1 MTAYVRV
8 MARAFEMSMKMRVI
22 NPFWYLSWLVFP
34 LIFTVLGLVLLSPGG
49 GGRSAYAILGGGLI
63 AYWGMAYLE
72 GGNNVQDE
80 RWSGTLE
87 QLMGCPTP
95 VAFVVI
101 GKLASSLAVGI
112 LAFLPGIVLAY
123 VGFHQS
129 LRHIDAVPFVISFVV
144 LTFSFFSVAL
154 ALAPVYTL
162 WRWSF
167 ALTNGFEIGLY
178 VICGFMFPITQLPA
192 WLQVMASALA
202 PSWATRALYAAT
214 GQSYGHDYL
223 LWWSA
228 AIAISCVY
236 LLCAWL
242 GFRLV
247 DTRSRVSGQ
256 LALA

>member
-1 MTAYVRV
+1 MKYLRV
-8 MARAFEMSMKMRVI
+8 MLRAFEMSMKMRVI
-22 NPFWYLSWLVFP
+22 NAFWYLSWLVFP
-34 LIFTVLGLVLLSPGG
+34 LIFSVLGLILLSPGG
-49 GGRSAYAILGGGLI
+49 SGRSAYAILGGGLI

-72 GGNNVQDE
+72 GGNNIQDE

-95 VAFVVI
+95 IAFVVI

-112 LAFLPGIVLAY
+112 LAFLPGIALAY
-123 VGFHQS
+123 FGFHQS
-129 LRHIDAVPFVISFVV
+129 LHHIDPIPFAVSFAV
-144 LTFSFFSVAL
+144 LTFSFFSTAM

-162 WRWSF
+162 WRWAF

-178 VICGFMFPITQLPA
+178 VICGFMFPITQLPG

-214 GQSYGHDYL
+214 GQSYGRDYL
-223 LWWSA
+223 LWW
-228 AIAISCVY
+228 AISIALSCAY
-236 LLCAWL
+236 LFGGWI

-247 DTRSRVSGQ
+247 DVRARVSGQ